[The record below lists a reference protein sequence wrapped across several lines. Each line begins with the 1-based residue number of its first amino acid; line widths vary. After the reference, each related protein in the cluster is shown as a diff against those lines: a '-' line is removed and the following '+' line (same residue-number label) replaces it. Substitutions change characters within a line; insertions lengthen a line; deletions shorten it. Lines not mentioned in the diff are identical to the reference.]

1 MKFTPKVGCIEKYG
15 KTAASKLLS
24 IMYSVSRAHKCKI
37 DLTAWIKARKVCFD
51 IKEICLAEI
60 WSKSLIKSRSPGNDW
75 YEEVQY
81 TALELAPVVR
91 WPAWISKSFALTD
104 MQLYLYRGPQEWIQD
119 SEIIRQRNEKIAIL
133 QKSEKQN
140 GYHYKTANTTKGR
153 FFWQWWIDK
162 WIHSFK

>member
-1 MKFTPKVGCIEKYG
+1 MKNKMFMMKDEIHTESWLHWKVWQDC
-15 KTAASKLLS
+15 SKQIVINNVFS
-24 IMYSVSRAHKCKI
+24 IRAHKCKI

-104 MQLYLYRGPQEWIQD
+104 MQLYLYRGSLEWTQD

-153 FFWQWWIDK
+153 IFW
-162 WIHSFK
+162 